1 MEHQPEMG
9 AQPEIGGAQ
18 ALLQLGTSKED
29 EEKALREQ
37 QLNDAVEAAVMQ
49 YVGGMEQEKRS
60 GDKDKNDK
68 AGAHHDNSNDHDND
82 NSNSSNVNDDKAHEA
97 GNDSGSNNGHNID
110 NSNNG
115 NDNSNTDSGN
125 NNINNDN
132 NNNDNNNNNGNNRTN
147 GNNGTN
153 GGNGNNGNNDNDNG
167 NGANIN
173 DSDNI
178 NNIMHLHDINNINNM
193 NNMNNIHDSNVM
205 HDGELPIDIDYPWDR
220 FLHDKGIDPELA
232 SLDTEHDQLVHA
244 AILGAG
250 ELAKQLAPAKRPKRP
265 VARAKYDCTTLD
277 GLVAQAASEAC
288 AWYNA
293 QADAGADG
301 PRLFSP
307 EEIAIVESFVDG
319 YCRLHNLSRADI
331 CRRVWASER
340 TKDLFWESV
349 TKVLP
354 YRLRALV
361 YKHIRRQYHV
371 FEVRARWT
379 PAEDEL
385 LRKVAGACKTN
396 WKKVGEALGRMPE
409 DCRDRW
415 RNYVKCGSNRA
426 ANKWLPEEERTLRT
440 IVTDMLAHK
449 ETPINWTVVLE
460 RMNGVRLRIQC
471 RYKWNKLVRRE
482 LLARVLSM
490 DARTKAWLVGRM
502 AASRWPD
509 ADAVDWE
516 YLSHACREEQK
527 AAWSGADLRTA
538 FEHMRASVRDGKTL
552 PLAAVL
558 LKLAASMYEP
568 ERTEPAGP
576 TAEAAASSV
585 ATATVAA
592 VAGVSAHEA
601 EHQEYSLWR

>member
-18 ALLQLGTSKED
+18 ALLQLGTTKED

-82 NSNSSNVNDDKAHEA
+82 NGNSTNVNDDKAHEA

-132 NNNDNNNNNGNNRTN
+132 NNNDNINNNGNNRTN

-153 GGNGNNGNNDNDNG
+153 GGNGNNGNNDNG
-167 NGANIN
+167 NGTNIN

>member
-1 MEHQPEMG
+1 MEHQAEMG

-132 NNNDNNNNNGNNRTN
+132 NNNDNINNNGNNRTN

-153 GGNGNNGNNDNDNG
+153 GGNGNNGNNDNG
-167 NGANIN
+167 NGTNIN

-340 TKDLFWESV
+340 TKDSFWESV

-354 YRLRALV
+354 YRSRASV

-426 ANKWLPEEERTLRT
+426 ANKWSPEEERTLRT

-449 ETPINWTVVLE
+449 ETPINWTVVSE
-460 RMNGVRLRIQC
+460 RMNGVRSRIQC

-482 LLARVLSM
+482 SLARVSSM

-558 LKLAASMYEP
+558 SKLAASMYEP

>member
-1 MEHQPEMG
+1 MEHQAEMG

-132 NNNDNNNNNGNNRTN
+132 NNNDNINNNGNNRTN

-153 GGNGNNGNNDNDNG
+153 GGNGNNGNNDNG
-167 NGANIN
+167 NGTNIN

>member
-1 MEHQPEMG
+1 MG

-153 GGNGNNGNNDNDNG
+153 GGNGNNGNNDNG
-167 NGANIN
+167 NGTNIN

-178 NNIMHLHDINNINNM
+178 NNIMHLHDINNINNMNNM